1 MKKFYLCNHLY
12 VMLRVAVRV
21 QYVDKLTHSHVCVSD
36 FQFVLRVEVT
46 H

>member
-12 VMLRVAVRV
+12 VTLCASVRV
-21 QYVDKLTHSHVCVSD
+21 QYVDKLAFSHVCVSD

-46 H
+46 L